1 MMQGTGF
8 RAWKRIFIGMVL
20 AAALTIM
27 AACQNDITDEEAEQI
42 TVFTVGTDTV
52 NLNEVWIYAK
62 TIQQEYEESY
72 GSGIWTVELQND
84 KGQTQTVED
93 ITKEDIIEEILQVK
107 VLNQKAGA
115 FGIALTTEDQTSIDT
130 QARSFVDGLTD
141 ADKQETGITYELA
154 VSVYEE
160 NMIAGKVYERI
171 MADGSV
177 EVSDEQCRQ
186 TKIYDLYFPIYAEN
200 EVGEFKAMSR
210 EDRIKQY
217 DNAKAAYDKIT
228 ADEDSVS
235 IENAA
240 YEFGADESSFYTMS
254 KSEYITQYGV
264 EITDQL
270 YELKDGDYLGI
281 IESEYGYHIFQMVAL
296 TDAEATQS
304 KKQEMEEEL
313 KREYFNTTFQSYLDE
328 LDSSWKMSKN
338 VDEEAWNLIRFAP
351 ESESTEE
358 K

>member
-1 MMQGTGF
+1 MQGI
-8 RAWKRIFIGMVL
+8 RKWKLYSLALVL
-20 AAALTIM
+20 V
-27 AACQNDITDEEAEQI
+27 AACMLTACQGNLADEEAEQI
-42 TVFTVGTDTV
+42 TVFTVGDEAV
-52 NLNEVWIYAK
+52 YLNEVWIYAK
-62 TIQQEYEESY
+62 TIQQEYEKNY

-84 KGQTQTVED
+84 KGQAQTVED

-107 VLNQKAGA
+107 VLNQKAST
-115 FGIALTTEDQTSIDT
+115 FGIALTAEDQASIEQ
-130 QARSFVDGLTD
+130 QANNFINGLTD
-141 ADKQETGITYELA
+141 ADKQETGITFELA
-154 VSVYEE
+154 ASVYEE

-200 EVGEFKAMSR
+200 ENGQFKALSR
-210 EDRIKQY
+210 EDQIKQY

-254 KSEYITQYGV
+254 KSEYITQYGI

-304 KKQEMEEEL
+304 KKLEMEEEL